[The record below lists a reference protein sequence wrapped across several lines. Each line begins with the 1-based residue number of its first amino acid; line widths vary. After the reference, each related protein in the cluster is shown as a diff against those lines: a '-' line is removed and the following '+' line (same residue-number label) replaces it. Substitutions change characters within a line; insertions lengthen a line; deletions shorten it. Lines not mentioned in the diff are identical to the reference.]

1 MDYNKLKPYIPLSE
15 TKYPKIY
22 LDVPSFLGSR
32 VVSNKRDLEGCDIAV
47 IGVPWEGELTWGS
60 WSGCELAPM
69 YVRKASLRYSGY
81 IPEFNIDVSEHYNLC
96 DYGDVCIEKGNTIK
110 TFKNI
115 YNKILNILEV
125 NAIPITIGGDHSIA
139 IPIVKAIVDH
149 GYNPLIL
156 HLDAHYDSM
165 PSYRGN
171 RYARCCPIR
180 RLVDEDGV
188 NPENIFQVGIRGP
201 RNAKIQHEFAKE
213 TGIKVYTIWD
223 LRNKGLKVL
232 INDVIERGKDVDG
245 VYITLCM
252 DVLDSSAAPAAA
264 GDPLGLSSYELISM
278 LMEIVS
284 KVRLLGMDIVELYPP
299 IDIRDMTSHLA
310 VWIILY
316 TLAATIQHRSLH

>member
-1 MDYNKLKPYIPLSE
+1 MDYDKFKPYIPLSE
-15 TKYPKIY
+15 TKYPKVY
-22 LDVPSFLGSR
+22 LDVPSFLGSK
-32 VVSNKRDLEGCDIAV
+32 VVSNKHELKDCDIA
-47 IGVPWEGELTWGS
+47 ILGVPWEGELTWGS

-69 YVRKASLRYSGY
+69 YIRKASLRYSGY
-81 IPEFNIDVSEHYNLC
+81 IPEFNIDILEHYNLC
-96 DYGDVCIEKGNTIK
+96 DYGDVCIERGNTTK

-115 YNKILNILEV
+115 YNKVLDILEE
-125 NAIPITIGGDHSIA
+125 NATPIAIGGDHSIT

-165 PSYRGN
+165 PSYKGN

-180 RLVDEDGV
+180 RLVDEDEV

-201 RNAKIQHEFAKE
+201 RNAKVQYEFAKE
-213 TGIKVYTIWD
+213 KGIKVYTIWD
-223 LRNKGLKVL
+223 LRNNGSETL
-232 INDVIERGKDVDG
+232 IKQVIDRSKETDG

-264 GDPLGLSSYELISM
+264 GDPLGLTSYELINI
-278 LMEIVS
+278 LMKIVN
-284 KVRLLGMDIVELYPP
+284 KVKLLGMDLVELYPP
-299 IDIRDMTSHLA
+299 IDVRNMTSHLA

-316 TLAATIQHRSLH
+316 TLAATIHC